1 MTYYGRMRFWPS
13 QKATTKNAV
22 DDIEGVDYLDGFR
35 ALIEQDSDKV
45 RW

>member
-1 MTYYGRMRFWPS
+1 VAAWDLASRE
-13 QKATTKNAV
+13 ATTISDV

-35 ALIEQDSDKV
+35 ALTEQDSDKV